1 MAAQLLSG
9 APVAEAVLARV
20 TERASVLTARGV
32 VPTLATVLVGDNP
45 DSVGYVLKK
54 HETCARAG
62 IAMRD
67 VRLPASVGLG
77 SLLDEIQQLN
87 ADPLVHG
94 VIVQSPLPGAL
105 DFNTAL
111 LAIAPSKDADGLH
124 PESLGRLA
132 LGLPGPLA
140 ATPAGIVA
148 MFTHYG
154 IDVAGKHVVILGRGP
169 TIGRPLSLLL
179 SAKRPGGDAVVTLLH
194 AQVEGWERFTRQAD
208 IVIAGVG
215 KPLLLGPD
223 AVRPGAVV
231 VSVGITWHGKK
242 LVPDVA
248 PEVAEVASWITPRL
262 GGVGVMT
269 VAMLLANTVA
279 LAEAAAAARAPAVPA
294 TTP

>member
-20 TERASVLTARGV
+20 AERASALSARGV

-62 IAMRD
+62 IGVRD
-67 VRLPASVGLG
+67 VRLPADVGLG
-77 SLLDEIQQLN
+77 ALLSEIQRLN

-105 DFNTAL
+105 DFNAAL

-140 ATPAGIVA
+140 ATPAGILA
-148 MFTHYG
+148 MFAHYG
-154 IDVAGKHVVILGRGP
+154 IDVAGRHVVILGRGP

-179 SAKRPGGDAVVTLLH
+179 SAKRRGGNAVVTLLH

-208 IVIAGVG
+208 VVIVGVG
-215 KPLLLGPD
+215 KPHLLGPD

-231 VSVGITWHGKK
+231 VSVGITWQGKK

-269 VAMLLANTVA
+269 VAMLLANTMT
-279 LAEAAAAARAPAVPA
+279 LAEATADATAPA